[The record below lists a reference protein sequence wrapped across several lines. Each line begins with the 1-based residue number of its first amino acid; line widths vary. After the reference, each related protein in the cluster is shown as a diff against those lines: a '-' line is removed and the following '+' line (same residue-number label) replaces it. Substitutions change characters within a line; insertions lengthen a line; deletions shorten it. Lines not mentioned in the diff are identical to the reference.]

1 MLEIGVYGGRNQGD
15 DPMNRTAIRVCTGI
29 ILITIL
35 GSAMSAG
42 HVFAEAQI
50 IEPRTPPPNPMNV
63 AADALILRPVGLV
76 MIPVM
81 GLVYCLSYPFAKMAG
96 NEQETYQS
104 VLGDTIDFTFYRPM
118 GRGEPF
124 D

>member
-1 MLEIGVYGGRNQGD
+1 
-15 DPMNRTAIRVCTGI
+15 MNRTAIRACTGI
-29 ILITIL
+29 ILIAIL
-35 GSAMSAG
+35 GSGLGAG
-42 HVFAEAQI
+42 LAFGDMPYNDPQ
-50 IEPRTPPPNPMNV
+50 TPPPNPMNV
-63 AADALILRPVGLV
+63 TADALILRPVGLI

-81 GLVYCLSYPFAKMAG
+81 GLVYCISFPFAKMAG

-104 VLGDTIDFTFYRPM
+104 VLGDTIDFTFRRPM

>member
-1 MLEIGVYGGRNQGD
+1 
-15 DPMNRTAIRVCTGI
+15 MNRIMIRVWAGI

-35 GSAMSAG
+35 GSAMGAG
-42 HVFAEAQI
+42 LAFSEESYKDAQ
-50 IEPRTPPPNPMNV
+50 TPPPNPMNV
-63 AADALILRPVGLV
+63 TADALILRPVGLI

-81 GLVYCLSYPFAKMAG
+81 GLVYCISYPFAKMAG

-104 VLGDTIDFTFYRPM
+104 VLGDTIDYTFHRPM

>member
-1 MLEIGVYGGRNQGD
+1 MSEIGGYGWRNQGD
-15 DPMNRTAIRVCTGI
+15 DHMNRTAIRACTGI
-29 ILITIL
+29 ILIAIL
-35 GSAMSAG
+35 GSGLGAG
-42 HVFAEAQI
+42 LAFGDMPYNDPQ
-50 IEPRTPPPNPMNV
+50 TPPPNPMNV
-63 AADALILRPVGLV
+63 TADALILRPVGLI

-81 GLVYCLSYPFAKMAG
+81 GLVYCISFPFAKMAG

-104 VLGDTIDFTFYRPM
+104 VLGDTIDFTFRRPM

>member
-1 MLEIGVYGGRNQGD
+1 MS
-15 DPMNRTAIRVCTGI
+15 RTAIRVCAGI
-29 ILITIL
+29 MIITIM
-35 GSAMSAG
+35 GSAMGAG
-42 HVFAEAQI
+42 NVFGDENA

-63 AADALILRPVGLV
+63 TADLLILRPVGLI

-81 GLVYCLSYPFAKMAG
+81 GLVYCLSYPFAKIAG

-124 D
+124 E

>member
-1 MLEIGVYGGRNQGD
+1 
-15 DPMNRTAIRVCTGI
+15 MNRIAIRVWAGI

-35 GSAMSAG
+35 GCTVGVGLA
-42 HVFAEAQI
+42 FAETPYKDPQI
-50 IEPRTPPPNPMNV
+50 QPPNPMNV
-63 AADALILRPVGLV
+63 TADALILRPVGLI

-81 GLVYCLSYPFAKMAG
+81 GLVYCISYPFAKMAG
-96 NEQETYQS
+96 NERETYQS
-104 VLGDTIDFTFYRPM
+104 VLGDTIDYTFHRPM

>member
-1 MLEIGVYGGRNQGD
+1 
-15 DPMNRTAIRVCTGI
+15 MNRTAIRVCTGI

-35 GSAMSAG
+35 GSTMGAG
-42 HVFAEAQI
+42 LAFSETPYKDPQ
-50 IEPRTPPPNPMNV
+50 TPPPNPMNV
-63 AADALILRPVGLV
+63 TADALILRPVGLI

-81 GLVYCLSYPFAKMAG
+81 GLVYCLSYPFAKLAG

-104 VLGDTIDFTFYRPM
+104 VLGDTIDYTFHRPI

>member
-1 MLEIGVYGGRNQGD
+1 MK
-15 DPMNRTAIRVCTGI
+15 RTAIRVWTGI

-35 GSAMSAG
+35 GSVMGAG
-42 HVFAEAQI
+42 LALGDTPYKDPQ
-50 IEPRTPPPNPMNV
+50 TPPPNPMNV
-63 AADALILRPVGLV
+63 TADLLVLRPVGLI

-104 VLGDTIDFTFYRPM
+104 VLGDTIDFTFRRPM

>member
-1 MLEIGVYGGRNQGD
+1 MK
-15 DPMNRTAIRVCTGI
+15 RTAIRVWAGI
-29 ILITIL
+29 ILLAIL
-35 GSAMSAG
+35 GSGLGVGLAFGEMPY
-42 HVFAEAQI
+42 H
-50 IEPRTPPPNPMNV
+50 EPQLPPPNPMNV
-63 AADALILRPVGLV
+63 TADALILRPVGLI

-81 GLVYCLSYPFAKMAG
+81 GLVYCISYPFAKIAG

-104 VLGDTIDFTFYRPM
+104 VLGDTIDFTFHRPM

>member
-1 MLEIGVYGGRNQGD
+1 MK
-15 DPMNRTAIRVCTGI
+15 RTAIRVWVGI

-35 GSAMSAG
+35 GSSVGAG
-42 HVFAEAQI
+42 NVFGEA
-50 IEPRTPPPNPMNV
+50 EPRTPPPNPMNV
-63 AADALILRPVGLV
+63 TADALILRPVGLI

-81 GLVYCLSYPFAKMAG
+81 GLVYCISYPFAKMAG

-104 VLGDTIDFTFYRPM
+104 VLGDTIDFTFHRPM

>member
-1 MLEIGVYGGRNQGD
+1 
-15 DPMNRTAIRVCTGI
+15 MNRIAIRLCSGI

-35 GSAMSAG
+35 GCIMGTGLAFG
-42 HVFAEAQI
+42 E
-50 IEPRTPPPNPMNV
+50 EPYKDPQSPPPNPMNV
-63 AADALILRPVGLV
+63 TADALILRPVGLI

-81 GLVYCLSYPFAKMAG
+81 GLVYCISYPFAKIAG

-104 VLGDTIDFTFYRPM
+104 VLGDTIDYTFHRPM

-124 D
+124 E

>member
-1 MLEIGVYGGRNQGD
+1 
-15 DPMNRTAIRVCTGI
+15 MNRITIRVWAGI
-29 ILITIL
+29 ILITII
-35 GSAMSAG
+35 GSTMGVGLAFS
-42 HVFAEAQI
+42 E
-50 IEPRTPPPNPMNV
+50 EPYKDPQTPPPNPMHV
-63 AADALILRPVGLV
+63 TADALILRPVGLI

-81 GLVYCLSYPFAKMAG
+81 GLVYCISYPFAKMAG

-104 VLGDTIDFTFYRPM
+104 VLGDTIDFTFRRPM